1 MTDNSDHIPP
11 FLEIDAYHL
20 SEPQARRAVSEL
32 LISTGSKS
40 PKGGWDKATIT
51 YGPPERKETIT
62 FRELVK
68 IARLEGVAWPIQKHL
83 DRADDIFGGTF
94 SLSTPSKMIGQVT
107 STYAGH
113 TKVLKPPMTD
123 KPVESALSDDIM
135 FYREET
141 CFVSNIYDFE
151 MCTRN
156 YRSYLFACIALVDAF
171 INRHILIYNFRKL
184 NSPLLVEL
192 QRSPRLEERM
202 DLFLKISTGQGITS
216 INKGTE
222 WVHFMLLRKLRNE
235 MTHIN
240 SPSLGY
246 SIGEFAD
253 HLNYSRLGIGGLL
266 RLIRHKQKKH
276 SLGFIERICTAPIIH
291 LNDITFKADDKYIVK
306 RIK

>member
-1 MTDNSDHIPP
+1 MIDNSDQLPS
-11 FLEIDAYHL
+11 FLEMDTYHL
-20 SEPQARRAVSEL
+20 SEQQARRTVSEL
-32 LISTGSKS
+32 LIATGSKS

-51 YGPPERKETIT
+51 FGPTERKESIA
-62 FRELVK
+62 FRELVR
-68 IARLEGVAWPIQKHL
+68 IARLEGVVLPIQKHL
-83 DRADDIFGGTF
+83 DRSDDIFGGTF
-94 SLSTPSKMIGQVT
+94 SLSTPSRMIGQVT
-107 STYAGH
+107 TTYAGY
-113 TKVLKPPMTD
+113 TKILKPPMTD
-123 KPVESALSDDIM
+123 TPVESALSEDIM

-141 CFVSNIYDFE
+141 CFTSNNHDFE

-171 INRHILIYNFRKL
+171 INRHILIYNFREL
-184 NSPLLVEL
+184 NSAIFEEL
-192 QRSPRLEERM
+192 RHSSRLEERM
-202 DLFLKISTGQGITS
+202 DLFLKISTGQGIVA

-253 HLNYSRLGIGGLL
+253 HLNYSKLGIGGLL
-266 RLIRHKQKKH
+266 RLIRMKQKKQ
-276 SLGFIERICTAPIIH
+276 SLGFIEKIRTAPIVH
-291 LNDITFKADDKYIVK
+291 LNDITFKADGKQIVK